1 MLVRQILNNN
11 VVSAIDDNGLEVILT
26 GRGLGFNTHNG
37 ASIHPHEAEKIFRL
51 EDSSISARFKDLV
64 SEVPIDILQLTADIV
79 SLAREQLNHKLSEGL
94 YVTLADHLH
103 FALERHKN
111 NALLANPLE
120 WEVRHFYTAEYAIGR
135 QALGMV
141 VARTGMLLPDSEA
154 CSIALHIVNAGL
166 NDTLG
171 KTAKI
176 TQLIYQLQ
184 QIVKYFFTLHTDE
197 HSLNYQRFI
206 THLKFFAQR
215 VIDGEVLNNNDD
227 EFFALAQQRYART
240 LKCVDAINEFV
251 KKHYHHNMSNSE
263 KLYLTVHIE
272 NIVQR
277 SAPEVLPPKT

>member
-11 VVSAIDDNGLEVILT
+11 VVSAVDDNGLEVILT
-26 GRGLGFNTHNG
+26 GRGLGFNTHHG
-37 ASIHPHEAEKIFRL
+37 ARIHPCEAEKIFRL
-51 EDSSISARFKDLV
+51 EDSLISARFKDLI

-79 SLAREQLNHKLSEGL
+79 SLARETLNHKLSEGL

-103 FALERHKN
+103 FALQRHKN
-111 NALLANPLE
+111 NAPLTNPLE
-120 WEVRHFYTAEYAIGR
+120 WEVRHFYTDEYAIGHE
-135 QALGMV
+135 ALGMV

-166 NDTLG
+166 HDTLG
-171 KTAKI
+171 NTAKI
-176 TQLIYQLQ
+176 TQLLYQLQ
-184 QIVKYFFTLHTDE
+184 QIVKYFFTLSMDE

-215 VIDGEVLNNNDD
+215 VIDGEVLNNNDE

-240 LKCVDAINEFV
+240 LKCVEAINEFV
-251 KKHYHHNMSNSE
+251 KKHYHHSISHSE

-277 SAPEVLPPKT
+277 STPSVLPP

>member
-11 VVSAIDDNGLEVILT
+11 VVSAVDDNGLEVILT

-37 ASIHPHEAEKIFRL
+37 ARLHPHDAEKIFRL
-51 EDSSISARFKDLV
+51 EDSRISARFKDLV
-64 SEVPIDILQLTADIV
+64 SEVPVDILQLTADIV
-79 SLAREQLNHKLSEGL
+79 SLAREKLKHKLSEGL

-103 FALERHKN
+103 FALQRYN
-111 NALLANPLE
+111 DNALLANPLE

-141 VARTGMLLPDSEA
+141 AARTGTRLPDGEA

-166 NDTLG
+166 NDSLG

-176 TQLIYQLQ
+176 TQLLYQLQ
-184 QIVKYFFTLHTDE
+184 QIVKYFFTLTHHE

-215 VIDGEVLNNNDD
+215 VIEGEVLNNNDE

-240 LKCVDAINEFV
+240 LKCVEAISEFV
-251 KKHYHHNMSNSE
+251 KKHYHHSMSHSE

-277 SAPEVLPPKT
+277 STPDVLPP

>member
-11 VVSAIDDNGLEVILT
+11 VVSAVDDNGLEVILT
-26 GRGLGFNTHNG
+26 GRGLGFNTRNG
-37 ASIHPHEAEKIFRL
+37 ARIHLHEAEKIFRL
-51 EDSSISARFKDLV
+51 QDSGISARFKDLV

-79 SLAREQLNHKLSEGL
+79 SLAHETLKHKLSEGL
-94 YVTLADHLH
+94 YVTLADHLY

-141 VARTGMLLPDSEA
+141 VARTGTVLPDSEA

-166 NDTLG
+166 NDNLG
-171 KTAKI
+171 KTTKI
-176 TQLIYQLQ
+176 TQLLCQLQ
-184 QIVKYFFTLHTDE
+184 QIVKYFFTLTRDE

-215 VIDGEVLNNNDD
+215 VIDGEVLNNDD
-227 EFFALAQQRYART
+227 EELFTLAQQRYART
-240 LKCVDAINEFV
+240 FECVEAIGTFV
-251 KKHYHHNMSNSE
+251 KKHYHHSMSHSE

-277 SAPEVLPPKT
+277 SAHDVDTP